1 MNKKEIAEIK
11 KQFTPANCAITRIC
25 GCYVDAEKNKKTKI
39 KEAFLSLPE
48 EEMFKYFDIFKKTMS
63 GRLGKSLMNLEF
75 PLAQEKEGGTQ
86 EFLMRIRASK
96 LKDDDLLDEFYD
108 KVIENYDYPEN
119 YYIVLI
125 HAVYDIPGKASDGT
139 EMHDASEE
147 IYEHILCS
155 ICPVNLSKAGLSY
168 DVAENNIK
176 DRIRDWVVSRPET
189 GFLFPVFNDRSTD
202 IHGVLYYSKK
212 PEDLQPEFIENAL
225 GCTFPMSAGSQKDTF
240 HAVVMNTLGEECDYT
255 VVKNIH
261 DNLNEMIEE
270 TKDAPEVPVLTKP
283 EVKRLLAKS
292 GVADEKIEIFDN
304 NFDTIAGEKASFL
317 ATNIAETRKFSIE
330 TPDVSIK
337 VNPDRTDLVETKMI
351 DGKQCLVI
359 EINDQVEVNGVPVR
373 TLPIGTVE

>member
-39 KEAFLSLPE
+39 KEAFLSIPD

-63 GRLGKSLMNLEF
+63 GRLGKNLMNLEF

-176 DRIRDWVVSRPET
+176 GRIRDWVVSRPET

-202 IHGVLYYSKK
+202 IHGTLYFNKNIK
-212 PEDLQPEFIENAL
+212 NIHPDFIENVLGTPIPRIPGNEINVFSDFIMDNFEGNTTFNFTESLIESLQEVREQKKDSPEMITVSCDEMEQIFEYCGVPGEKLSDFKENWEMYFSNEPVAL
-225 GCTFPMSAGSQKDTF
+225 D
-240 HAVVMNTLGEECDYT
+240 
-255 VVKNIH
+255 NIH
-261 DNLNEMIEE
+261 NSK
-270 TKDAPEVPVLTKP
+270 T
-283 EVKRLLAKS
+283 AKI
-292 GVADEKIEIFDN
+292 V
-304 NFDTIAGEKASFL
+304 
-317 ATNIAETRKFSIE
+317 
-330 TPDVSIK
+330 TPDATICIQ
-337 VNPDRTDLVETKMI
+337 PDKISL
-351 DGKQCLVI
+351 I
-359 EINDQVEVNGVPVR
+359 ELKEINGVPSLVIPVNGE
-373 TLPIGTVE
+373 LKINGIEVELR

>member
-63 GRLGKSLMNLEF
+63 GRLGKNLMNLDF

-96 LKDDDLLDEFYD
+96 LKNDELLDELYD
-108 KVIENYDYPEN
+108 KVIENYDYHEN

-202 IHGVLYYSKK
+202 IHGTLYFNKNTK
-212 PEDLQPEFIENAL
+212 NIHPDFIENVLGAPIPRIPGNEINVFSDFIMDNFEGNKTFNFAENLVESFISFEIEHIFGYCGIPGEKLSDFKENWGMYFNNEPVAL
-225 GCTFPMSAGSQKDTF
+225 D
-240 HAVVMNTLGEECDYT
+240 
-255 VVKNIH
+255 NIH
-261 DNLNEMIEE
+261 NSK
-270 TKDAPEVPVLTKP
+270 T
-283 EVKRLLAKS
+283 AKI
-292 GVADEKIEIFDN
+292 V
-304 NFDTIAGEKASFL
+304 
-317 ATNIAETRKFSIE
+317 
-330 TPDVSIK
+330 TPDATICIQ
-337 VNPDRTDLVETKMI
+337 PDKIALIELKEINGDPS
-351 DGKQCLVI
+351 LVI
-359 EINDQVEVNGVPVR
+359 PVNGE
-373 TLPIGTVE
+373 LKINGIEVELK

>member
-1 MNKKEIAEIK
+1 MNKKEVLELR
-11 KQFTPANCAITRIC
+11 KQFKPEDCSITRIC
-25 GCYVDAEKNKKTKI
+25 GCYVDGEKEIKSQTKD
-39 KEAFLSLPE
+39 AFLSLPE
-48 EEMFKYFDIFKKTMS
+48 EEIFKYLNIFKQTLS
-63 GRLGKSLMNLEF
+63 GTIGKNLLNMEF
-75 PLAQEKEGGTQ
+75 PLEQELSGGTQ
-86 EFLMRIRASK
+86 EFLLQLRDSK
-96 LKDDDLLDEFYD
+96 LQDDMLIEEFYQ
-108 KVIENYDYPEN
+108 KIIENYNYGEN
-119 YYIVLI
+119 YYIILI
-125 HAVYDIPGKASDGT
+125 HVAYDIPGKSTDGT
-139 EMHDASEE
+139 EMFDASDEVFE
-147 IYEHILCS
+147 YVLCS
-155 ICPVNLSKAGLSY
+155 ICPVHLSKEGLCY
-168 DVAENNIK
+168 NPEANHVEN
-176 DRIRDWVVSRPET
+176 RIRDWIVEPPVK

>member
-1 MNKKEIAEIK
+1 MNKKEVLELR
-11 KQFTPANCAITRIC
+11 KQFKPEDCSITRIC
-25 GCYVDAEKNKKTKI
+25 GCYVDGEKEIKSQTKD
-39 KEAFLSLPE
+39 AFLSLPE
-48 EEMFKYFDIFKKTMS
+48 EEIFKYLNIFKQTLS
-63 GRLGKSLMNLEF
+63 GTIGKNLLNMEF
-75 PLAQEKEGGTQ
+75 PLEQELSGGTQ
-86 EFLMRIRASK
+86 EFLLQLRDSK
-96 LKDDDLLDEFYD
+96 LQDDMLIEEFYQ
-108 KVIENYDYPEN
+108 KIIENYNYGEN
-119 YYIVLI
+119 YYIILI
-125 HAVYDIPGKASDGT
+125 HVAYDIPGKSTDGT
-139 EMHDASEE
+139 EMFDASDEVFE
-147 IYEHILCS
+147 YVLCS
-155 ICPVNLSKAGLSY
+155 ICPVHLSKEGLCY
-168 DVAENNIK
+168 NPETNHVEN
-176 DRIRDWVVSRPET
+176 RIRDWTVEPPVK